1 MDPNKCIKP
10 EQLSTHGRRLFGMI
24 EFDDS
29 ELLIAEIR
37 KHPFGLFIVYI
48 TGFAITIA
56 VAAVFFFIPMLLSAD
71 NSGFTNE
78 ARAIQPF
85 MTLIGLLVVIGC
97 IIGTAIGAYL
107 YISNVILVTSEKLAQ
122 VLYKSIFNR
131 KVSQLSIGDVQD
143 VTVRQEGVTAR
154 LFNYGTIVI
163 ETAGEQDN
171 YDFTYVP
178 DPYEKAKLI
187 VGSHE
192 VNLTRYGN

>member
-1 MDPNKCIKP
+1 MKP
-10 EQLSTHGRRLFGMI
+10 EQLSTNGRKLFEMI
-24 EFDDS
+24 EFD
-29 ELLIAEIR
+29 ENEQLIAEIR

-48 TGFAITIA
+48 TGFAITMA
-56 VAAVFFFIPMLLSAD
+56 VALVFFIVPILLSAD

-78 ARAIQPF
+78 ARAIQPY
-85 MTLIGLLVVIGC
+85 MTLLGLLLVIGC
-97 IIGTAIGAYL
+97 LIGTGIGAYL

-131 KVSQLSIGDVQD
+131 KISQLSIGDVQD
-143 VTVRQEGVTAR
+143 VTVNQVGVTAR

-178 DPYEKAKLI
+178 DPYQKSKLI

-192 VNLTRYGN
+192 VNLTKYGN